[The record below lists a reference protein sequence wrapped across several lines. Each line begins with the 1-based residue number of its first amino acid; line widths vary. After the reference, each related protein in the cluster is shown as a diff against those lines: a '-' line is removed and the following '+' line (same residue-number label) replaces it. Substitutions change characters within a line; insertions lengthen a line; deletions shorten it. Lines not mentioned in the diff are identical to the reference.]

1 MRFVW
6 GFLWI
11 LSLTV
16 WLLPL
21 AERGLISPSHAA
33 IALVGLVLFVA
44 LMGVG
49 GGIGHIIR
57 LTFRVGIP
65 VASPF
70 TFAIV
75 HGYDLE
81 GIAGILLQLA
91 PVLVALIGIY
101 LMVAGPLMKKR

>member
-1 MRFVW
+1 M

-11 LSLTV
+11 ISLTV

-21 AERGLISPSHAA
+21 AERGLISPSHTA
-33 IALVGLVLFVA
+33 IALIGLVLFVA

-49 GGIGHIIR
+49 RGIGHIIR
-57 LTFRVGIP
+57 LMFRVGIP
-65 VASPF
+65 IASLL

-75 HGYDLE
+75 HGYDQK
-81 GIAGILLQLA
+81 GIASVLLQLSPLLIA
-91 PVLVALIGIY
+91 LVGIY